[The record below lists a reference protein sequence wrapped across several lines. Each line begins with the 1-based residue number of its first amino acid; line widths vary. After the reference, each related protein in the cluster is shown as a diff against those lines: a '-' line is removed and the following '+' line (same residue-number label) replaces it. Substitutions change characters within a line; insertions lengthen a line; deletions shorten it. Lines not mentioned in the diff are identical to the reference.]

1 MTPIS
6 CVIFDVDGVLLDSP
20 HEEAWREALAGFAD
34 PALLTT
40 ELYQSE
46 IAGRP
51 RLDGAVRVLSA
62 LGVPNPGAL
71 AGRLADAKQA
81 ILAEMIA
88 QRRFTVFA
96 DGVMFLAALRGMGLQ
111 LAAASSSKNANTML
125 GMIGMPQGG
134 SMREAFDS
142 NLCGASIAHGKP
154 APDIFLAAASA
165 LGAEPSRCLVVEDAP
180 AGITAG
186 RAGGMRT
193 LGIARHHDG
202 ALLRG
207 AGAEIV
213 VTNLSD
219 VATGALANGRLE
231 IAA

>member
-1 MTPIS
+1 
-6 CVIFDVDGVLLDSP
+6 
-20 HEEAWREALAGFAD
+20 
-34 PALLTT
+34 
-40 ELYQSE
+40 
-46 IAGRP
+46 
-51 RLDGAVRVLSA
+51 
-62 LGVPNPGAL
+62 
-71 AGRLADAKQA
+71 
-81 ILAEMIA
+81 
-88 QRRFTVFA
+88 
-96 DGVMFLAALRGMGLQ
+96 
-111 LAAASSSKNANTML
+111 
-125 GMIGMPQGG
+125 
-134 SMREAFDS
+134 MREAFDS